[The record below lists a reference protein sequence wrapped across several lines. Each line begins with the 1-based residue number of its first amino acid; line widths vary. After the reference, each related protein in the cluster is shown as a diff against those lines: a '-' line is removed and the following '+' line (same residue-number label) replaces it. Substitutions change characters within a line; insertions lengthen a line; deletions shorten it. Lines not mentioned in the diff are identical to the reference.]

1 MVSENKARMLDQT
14 IELLKQYRVIF
25 AADLFKMKS
34 QMLQDLRKELR
45 KELTLKCIKNNILRK
60 AMEKMGLEG
69 AEEFINRAQG
79 SNIYIFSNENPFRL
93 ALMLRRRK
101 VRVFAKPGDIALE
114 DIVIP
119 AGNTGLA
126 PGPFIS
132 KLAALGVRTRIEG
145 GTIWVNFDTKVAS
158 AGDKISQDLSEILAR
173 LGIKA
178 GEMGLEVKAAYL
190 SGVVIPREELQLDI
204 EEYRSQLRKASEEA
218 FQVALQ
224 ASYPT
229 PQTLPVLISMA
240 AQNAERLALRA
251 EYVDRDTAE
260 RLIAFAHSQA
270 AALENLVGE
279 RVERI
284 LGSAPE
290 GL

>member
-1 MVSENKARMLDQT
+1 MVSENKSRMLDQA
-14 IELLKQYRVIF
+14 IELLKKYEVIF

-60 AMEKMGLEG
+60 AMDKMGLEG
-69 AEEFINRAQG
+69 AEEFIDRVQG
-79 SNIYIFSNENPFRL
+79 SNIYAFSNENPFKL
-93 ALMLRRRK
+93 AMMLKKRK
-101 VRVFAKPGDIALE
+101 VRVFARPGDTALE

-132 KLAALGVRTRIEG
+132 KLATLGVRTRIEG

-178 GEMGLEVKAAYL
+178 GEMGLEAKAAYFN
-190 SGVVIPREELQLDI
+190 GRIIPRDELLLNV
-204 EEYRSQLRKASEEA
+204 EEYRDQLRKASSEA
-218 FQVALQ
+218 FQVALL

-229 PQTLPVLISMA
+229 PQTLPALISIA

-251 EYVDRDTAE
+251 EYVDRDSAGK
-260 RLIAFAHSQA
+260 LIAIAHSH
-270 AALENLVGE
+270 ALTLQNLVGR
-279 RVERI
+279 RVEES
-284 LGSAPE
+284 LGSAI
-290 GL
+290 LD

>member
-1 MVSENKARMLDQT
+1 MVSENKSRMMEEA
-14 IELLKQYRVIF
+14 IELLKKYDVIL

-34 QMLQDLRKELR
+34 QILQDLRKELR
-45 KELTLKCIKNNILRK
+45 KELILKCMKNNILKK
-60 AMEKMGLEG
+60 AIEKVGLKG
-69 AEEFINRAQG
+69 ADEFINRVQG
-79 SNIYIFSNENPFRL
+79 SNIYIFSKENPFKL
-93 ALMLRRRK
+93 ALMLKRRK
-101 VRVFAKPGDIALE
+101 VKVFLRPGDIAPG
-114 DIVIP
+114 DIIIP

-145 GTIWVNFDTKVAS
+145 GTIWVNLDTKVAS

-190 SGVVIPREELQLDI
+190 NGIIIPREELQLDL
-204 EEYRSQLRKASEEA
+204 EEYRNQLRRANEEA
-218 FQVALQ
+218 FQVALL

-251 EYVDRDTAE
+251 EYVDRDTVGK
-260 RLIAFAHSQA
+260 LIALAHSHAITLQ
-270 AALENLVGE
+270 NLVGRRAE
-279 RVERI
+279 E
-284 LGSAPE
+284 S
-290 GL
+290 